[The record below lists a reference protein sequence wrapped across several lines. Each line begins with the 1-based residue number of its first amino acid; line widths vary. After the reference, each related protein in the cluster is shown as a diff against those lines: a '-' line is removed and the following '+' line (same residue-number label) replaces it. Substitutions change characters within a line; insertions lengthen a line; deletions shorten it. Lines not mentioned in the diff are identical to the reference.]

1 MGACLHLYFSETV
14 ILVLSLS
21 HSSFHIFQAVGY
33 PFDIIKTRIQ
43 AAPQHQGIY
52 TTALELVREA
62 NGIGGL
68 YRGFGLKLVRAIP
81 ASMVGFLTYETVA
94 GFIRSKS
101 E

>member
-1 MGACLHLYFSETV
+1 M
-14 ILVLSLS
+14 
-21 HSSFHIFQAVGY
+21 GY

-43 AAPQHQGIY
+43 AAPLQQGIY
-52 TTALELVREA
+52 ATAIELIQEA

-68 YRGFGLKLVRAIP
+68 YRGFGLKLVRAVP

-94 GFIRSKS
+94 GFIRNRGEKS